1 MKKVI
6 KLETGETVV
15 LRHLKKSDIDGIWKN
30 FNDVLE
36 EGNYLPIFTPVRS
49 DIEKTSW
56 YETIK
61 REHEICI
68 VAEIPNFKSP
78 NNIIGQCEIS
88 NLEWEA
94 STHVGNLGIIVSEK
108 FRDLGIGLHLID
120 MAIRESK
127 KLNNKEKIILSCFS
141 SNERALHLYKK
152 MGFKIIGVRKNQFY
166 MDSLYFDEVLMELF
180 IDDYLKKKS

>member
-68 VAEIPNFKSP
+68 K
-78 NNIIGQCEIS
+78 
-88 NLEWEA
+88 
-94 STHVGNLGIIVSEK
+94 
-108 FRDLGIGLHLID
+108 
-120 MAIRESK
+120 
-127 KLNNKEKIILSCFS
+127 
-141 SNERALHLYKK
+141 AL
-152 MGFKIIGVRKNQFY
+152 
-166 MDSLYFDEVLMELF
+166 
-180 IDDYLKKKS
+180 